1 MSILSAVRG
10 RSISTFLLMVAI
22 ASALLA
28 VPAVASV
35 ADPYP
40 PTTCSSSPG
49 NSVTGG
55 SCSAAASTSAARSSE
70 SSAPDS
76 TDSTASTGFQA
87 LTATAIAGA
96 LLAGGVAFVL
106 FGRKR
111 RHG

>member
-1 MSILSAVRG
+1 MSFLSAIGTR
-10 RSISTFLLMVAI
+10 RSASLLLLMIAI
-22 ASALLA
+22 ATALLA

-35 ADPYP
+35 AAPYP
-40 PTTCSSSPG
+40 PTTCSASAG
-49 NSVTGG
+49 NSLTGG
-55 SCSAAASTSAARSSE
+55 SCSGVASTSAARTTSP
-70 SSAPDS
+70 AQHG

-106 FGRKR
+106 LGRRR

>member
-1 MSILSAVRG
+1 ML
-10 RSISTFLLMVAI
+10 LLMVAI

-35 ADPYP
+35 AAPYP
-40 PTTCSSSPG
+40 PTTCSATGG

-55 SCSAAASTSAARSSE
+55 GSCSGAASTSAARTSSP
-70 SSAPDS
+70 AQPS

-106 FGRKR
+106 LGRRR